1 MDPVIAKS
9 DIAVQTEGPAPTS
22 MTSIGIQTDS
32 ASIHHEDKEVQCSL
46 EENILDKYFELSSNE
61 GESEEYDSD
70 LEWHYSSSQETQ
82 TTSSQDSN
90 QCNVIDDSELLLV
103 HASKLKQLL
112 RYCPDCGSLVDQ
124 EDTKVYGNH
133 EGTLMTV
140 ELTCVNS
147 CTYTWKSQKE
157 MENAKGS
164 VNIMLTSAITLSGIM
179 LEKFQQLASLLNLRS
194 ISNSAFYSLRRE
206 YVVPAI
212 AKEWEKEQNL
222 VIASIREKGEPV
234 MLAGDGRA
242 DSPGHSAKYGTYTM
256 MNVDTDKIVDFEVVQ
271 VMDVKNS
278 NAMEKQGFIDTLSRI
293 ESNCEVIGIS
303 TDRHLQIKK
312 YMREEHPQKIHQI
325 DPWHLS
331 KSITKKITAASKKKN
346 CGELIDWNQSVL
358 NHFWWSVDS
367 CGGDPESLVERFT
380 SVIHHIVNRHEWP
393 GCTFYKE
400 CEHGPLPQEVQR
412 QKKWMKGGSPA
423 HVALTKI
430 VKDKR
435 LLKDMKQ
442 CCLGVATTMLEVYHS
457 LYLKYLPKIQHF
469 SYEIMVAGTQ
479 LAALD
484 HNKNVQRN
492 HVSYICNV
500 RIPIETAHFL
510 CFVYY

>member
-1 MDPVIAKS
+1 
-9 DIAVQTEGPAPTS
+9 
-22 MTSIGIQTDS
+22 MTLLYKQRDQLLHPLESRQTDS
-32 ASIHHEDKEVQCSL
+32 ASIHHEEKEVQCPF
-46 EENILDKYFELSSNE
+46 EENILDKYFGLSSNE
-61 GESEEYDSD
+61 GESVEYDSD

-147 CTYTWKSQKE
+147 C
-157 MENAKGS
+157 KGS

-194 ISNSAFYSLRRE
+194 ISNSTFYSLRRE

-212 AKEWEKEQNL
+212 AKEWEKERNL

-271 VMDVKNS
+271 VMDVTNS

-293 ESNCEVIGIS
+293 ESNYEVLGIS
-303 TDRHLQIKK
+303 TDRHLQIKN
-312 YMREEHPQKIHQI
+312 
-325 DPWHLS
+325 
-331 KSITKKITAASKKKN
+331 T
-346 CGELIDWNQSVL
+346 
-358 NHFWWSVDS
+358 
-367 CGGDPESLVERFT
+367 
-380 SVIHHIVNRHEWP
+380 
-393 GCTFYKE
+393 
-400 CEHGPLPQEVQR
+400 
-412 QKKWMKGGSPA
+412 
-423 HVALTKI
+423 
-430 VKDKR
+430 
-435 LLKDMKQ
+435 
-442 CCLGVATTMLEVYHS
+442 
-457 LYLKYLPKIQHF
+457 
-469 SYEIMVAGTQ
+469 
-479 LAALD
+479 
-484 HNKNVQRN
+484 
-492 HVSYICNV
+492 
-500 RIPIETAHFL
+500 
-510 CFVYY
+510 

>member
-1 MDPVIAKS
+1 
-9 DIAVQTEGPAPTS
+9 
-22 MTSIGIQTDS
+22 MTVSY
-32 ASIHHEDKEVQCSL
+32 
-46 EENILDKYFELSSNE
+46 YF
-61 GESEEYDSD
+61 
-70 LEWHYSSSQETQ
+70 
-82 TTSSQDSN
+82 
-90 QCNVIDDSELLLV
+90 V
-103 HASKLKQLL
+103 HARKLKQLL

-157 MENAKGS
+157 KNAKGS

-194 ISNSAFYSLRRE
+194 ISNSTFYSLRRE

-303 TDRHLQIKK
+303 TDRHLQIKN
-312 YMREEHPQKIHQI
+312 
-325 DPWHLS
+325 
-331 KSITKKITAASKKKN
+331 T
-346 CGELIDWNQSVL
+346 
-358 NHFWWSVDS
+358 
-367 CGGDPESLVERFT
+367 
-380 SVIHHIVNRHEWP
+380 
-393 GCTFYKE
+393 
-400 CEHGPLPQEVQR
+400 
-412 QKKWMKGGSPA
+412 
-423 HVALTKI
+423 
-430 VKDKR
+430 
-435 LLKDMKQ
+435 
-442 CCLGVATTMLEVYHS
+442 
-457 LYLKYLPKIQHF
+457 
-469 SYEIMVAGTQ
+469 
-479 LAALD
+479 
-484 HNKNVQRN
+484 
-492 HVSYICNV
+492 
-500 RIPIETAHFL
+500 
-510 CFVYY
+510 